1 MQFHKALHQI
11 SMRVLFLLFLIFT
24 FQSFSQD
31 SLFLRLQVSD
41 EKTGEAIA
49 NVAITAKQGETTY
62 FAKTNQKGKAHLTV
76 LKGVEINLAC
86 GHSQLN
92 PYNQRISASKL
103 RGDTLD
109 MGIQMSFIR
118 TQNHDEIVVKAPG
131 IPAVVFES
139 SRLHVE
145 DFEFL
150 ADGNLLLLTYPKRL
164 KKGSEVLLY
173 NGKRILQALQVPDVA
188 EELVRDFRGNAH
200 VLCKDNVFGVY
211 AKGQSVEVSVLPRD
225 YFVRY
230 VAPIIDT
237 NHSKMYF
244 SNFNP
249 DYPAFDYFSFDQI
262 DSTYSKLLS
271 IEDELMMELYRSEYK
286 WVDVRTKLWAREKEM
301 ESGIDAEIWVGAA
314 YFTQS
319 PYYKEL
325 YAPLFHRNDSLFVFD
340 YYKDSLFTLNA
351 QGERISA
358 IPIYH
363 HYRKKQSGWKSHL
376 IQDRVTGEIYAIYDR
391 AGFTFLGRID
401 VHTGEITEQVSLH
414 HRYVNKVQVNNN
426 EVYYTYRPFESI
438 QKKYLYKE
446 RLPYDFGKA
455 KVIPGELEAMEE

>member
-1 MQFHKALHQI
+1 
-11 SMRVLFLLFLIFT
+11 MRVFILLFLLLA

-49 NVAITAKQGETTY
+49 NVVITAKQGETTY

-131 IPAVVFES
+131 VPAVVFES

-249 DYPAFDYFSFDQI
+249 DYP
-262 DSTYSKLLS
+262 LS
-271 IEDELMMELYRSEYK
+271 ISFSRAHNL
-286 WVDVRTKLWAREKEM
+286 VRT
-301 ESGIDAEIWVGAA
+301 S
-314 YFTQS
+314 TH
-319 PYYKEL
+319 L
-325 YAPLFHRNDSLFVFD
+325 YS
-340 YYKDSLFTLNA
+340 
-351 QGERISA
+351 ERYNSIINSSS
-358 IPIYH
+358 IL
-363 HYRKKQSGWKSHL
+363 RS
-376 IQDRVTGEIYAIYDR
+376 
-391 AGFTFLGRID
+391 
-401 VHTGEITEQVSLH
+401 
-414 HRYVNKVQVNNN
+414 
-426 EVYYTYRPFESI
+426 FE
-438 QKKYLYKE
+438 
-446 RLPYDFGKA
+446 
-455 KVIPGELEAMEE
+455 